1 MLTCLDRTIAELED
15 VVTKIQ
21 SMPQSDQ
28 LQEYPA
34 VLNARFSRCRG
45 LLPTTASHILGGNKG
60 VEESMQ
66 NCWPA
71 ASRTPPRFES
81 KAAFRSWLLRLLIDE
96 ALAVPNKNQSQF
108 AAGLIGDREPRLAM
122 TSF

>member
-1 MLTCLDRTIAELED
+1 MLACLDRTIAELED

-34 VLNARFSRCRG
+34 VTNARFSRCHG
-45 LLPTTASHILGGNKG
+45 LPSTTASHILGGKG

-66 NCWPA
+66 NCWLA
-71 ASRTPPRFES
+71 ASRTSPPRFES

-108 AAGLIGDREPRLAM
+108 AAALIDDREPSLAI
-122 TSF
+122 TPF

>member
-1 MLTCLDRTIAELED
+1 
-15 VVTKIQ
+15 
-21 SMPQSDQ
+21 
-28 LQEYPA
+28 
-34 VLNARFSRCRG
+34 
-45 LLPTTASHILGGNKG
+45 
-60 VEESMQ
+60 MQ

-108 AAGLIGDREPRLAM
+108 AAGLIGDREPSLAM